1 MDGCLNLNKTEFE
14 KQRLIV
20 LDRLTRIRV
29 VKSKNIKKA
38 FLNVPREE
46 FLPEKLRIR
55 AYEDTPL
62 PIGWG
67 QTISA
72 IHMVLI
78 MLEELKL
85 SKGLT
90 VLEIGTGSGYHAAL
104 CAEVIKSDSKG
115 CVYTIERIKKLAV
128 FALRNIVKTGYRKWV
143 RVFHRDGS
151 KGLPEKAPFDRI
163 LVTAASPSI
172 PKPLIEQL
180 NDPGVMVIPVGGLH
194 LWQELIVVEKIN
206 GEIKQVNRGG
216 VAFVPLIGEYGFKYN
231 NGIIDN

>member
-1 MDGCLNLNKTEFE
+1 MNKEEFE

-20 LDRLTRIRV
+20 LERLIRSGV
-29 VKSKNIKKA
+29 VKSKRVKNA
-38 FLNVPREE
+38 FLKVPRED
-46 FLPEKLRIR
+46 FLPRKLRLR

-85 SKGLT
+85 SKGLK

-104 CAEVIKSDSKG
+104 CAELIKSNSKG
-115 CVYTIERIKKLAV
+115 CVYTVERIKPLAV
-128 FALRNIVKTGYRKWV
+128 FALKNIVKTGYRKWV

-163 LVTAASPSI
+163 LVTAASPCI
-172 PKPLIEQL
+172 PPPLIEQL
-180 NDPGVMVIPVGGLH
+180 NDPGIMVIPVGGLH
-194 LWQELIVVEKIN
+194 LWQDLVVVEKIK
-206 GEIKQVNRGG
+206 GRIKQVNRGG
-216 VAFVPLIGEYGFKYN
+216 VAFVPLIGEYGFKY
-231 NGIIDN
+231 GDEITDN

>member
-1 MDGCLNLNKTEFE
+1 MNREELE

-20 LDRLTRIRV
+20 LDRLSKAGV
-29 VKSKNIKKA
+29 VKSKKIKNA
-38 FLNVPREE
+38 FLKVPREE
-46 FLPEKLRIR
+46 FLPKKLRAR

-90 VLEIGTGSGYHAAL
+90 VLEVGTGSGYHAAL
-104 CAEVIKSDSKG
+104 CAELIKTNSKG
-115 CVYTIERIKKLAV
+115 CVYTIERVKPLAV
-128 FALRNIVKTGYRKWV
+128 FALKNVVKTGYRKWI

-172 PKPLIEQL
+172 PPPLIEQL

-194 LWQELIVVEKIN
+194 LWQDLIVLEKENGKVTQIN
-206 GEIKQVNRGG
+206 KGG
-216 VAFVPLIGEYGFKYN
+216 VAFVPLIGEYGFKYDN
-231 NGIIDN
+231 EVIDN

>member
-1 MDGCLNLNKTEFE
+1 LNLAKDELSNE
-14 KQRLIV
+14 RLIA
-20 LDRLTRIRV
+20 LERLVRSGI
-29 VKSKNIKKA
+29 VKSKRVKEA
-38 FLNVPREE
+38 FLKVPREE
-46 FLPEKLRIR
+46 FLPKKLRGR

-85 SKGLT
+85 SKGFK

-104 CAEVIKSDSKG
+104 CAELVKSGDEG
-115 CVYTIERIKKLAV
+115 FVYTIERIRPLAR
-128 FALRNIVKTGYRKWV
+128 FALKNIIRTGYSKWV

-163 LVTAASPSI
+163 LVTAASPGI
-172 PKPLIEQL
+172 PPPLIEQL
-180 NDPGVMVIPVGGLH
+180 KDPGRMVIPVGGLH
-194 LWQELIVVEKIN
+194 LWQDLIVVEKTHGRVNQI
-206 GEIKQVNRGG
+206 NRGG
-216 VAFVPLIGEYGFKYN
+216 VAFVPLIGEYGFKY
-231 NGIIDN
+231 DNKF